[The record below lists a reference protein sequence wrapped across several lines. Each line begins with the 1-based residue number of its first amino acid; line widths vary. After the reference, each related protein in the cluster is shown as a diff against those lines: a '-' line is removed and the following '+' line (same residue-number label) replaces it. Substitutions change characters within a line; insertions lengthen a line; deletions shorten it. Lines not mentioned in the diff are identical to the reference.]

1 MRKLLTIFV
10 LSGILLSLVTLDVS
24 AAGRAY
30 LLTNRT
36 TSGDSSRWDIDAV
49 LSATNRAF
57 TDPLNEYAVENGFN
71 LVCYERVTSQ
81 QIDDA
86 PVYYQFTAPDNKN
99 HYIVTLSYNVNI
111 TFQEGNQSGVTT
123 YLPTTTDDVP
133 YVYSYSVTQ
142 KMSTYTTLKATFA
155 VYEYRSSE
163 AYNTQMMILDYNV
176 PMDDDYVVA
185 FPSAAYSFYFP
196 IYAPQIVEDMD
207 TAISIIDGVAAA
219 IDKQTDEILNYDV
232 SVFPSDDQVQLDSKL
247 DNMDDLE
254 AGIYDSIEQVQ
265 INDGGMIQDLLSD
278 DYTGAFGVFR
288 SLVDNLAYGPVY
300 TMIFFTLLL
309 GCALFIL
316 GKVVR

>member
-1 MRKLLTIFV
+1 MRKIFTIFV
-10 LSGILLSLVTLDVS
+10 LSGILLSLVSFDVS
-24 AAGRAY
+24 AAGRSY
-30 LLTNRT
+30 VLTSRT
-36 TSGDSSRWDIDAV
+36 TSGGSQQWDLDAV

-57 TDPLNEYAVENGFN
+57 TDPLNTYAQDNGFQ
-71 LVCYERVTSQ
+71 LICYERVPTL
-81 QIDDA
+81 IKEA
-86 PVYYQFTAPDNKN
+86 PVYYQFTAPDGKN

-111 TFQEGNQSGVTT
+111 YSSYAGESGVST
-123 YLPTTTDDVP
+123 YMPTTTDDSS
-133 YVYSYSVTQ
+133 YIYSYSVTMQ
-142 KMSTYTTLKATFA
+142 WDSRITLTATFA
-155 VYEYRSSE
+155 AYEYYS
-163 AYNTQMMILDYNV
+163 AADYNTQMMILDYHLPQDV
-176 PMDDDYVVA
+176 LSHEEYT
-185 FPSAAYSFYFP
+185 FYFP

-219 IDKQTDEILNYDV
+219 IDKQTDELLNYDV
-232 SVFPSDDQVQLDSKL
+232 SVSPSDDQVQLDSKL

-265 INDGGMIQDLLSD
+265 INDGGLIQDLLSD

-288 SLVDNLAYGPVY
+288 SIVNNLSYGPVY